1 MKMICKNN
9 IYLIFS
15 SGITFFLQRP
25 PEIEESSASDISSS
39 KQLAKIG
46 LKTNKMPMDGNCFF
60 HAIVDQLRFHN
71 HRENIRYDARECR
84 RPDLNIR
91 SDAIGHL
98 EKRKNQSKE
107 YIDTNEYPS
116 YENFIVT
123 NEYPSFDDYIK
134 RMKEDNHYADHLA
147 ISATAIMLRK
157 NIIVHQIDV
166 KPSKIPGGVDVPHED
181 QLHVWYNLGKRHYD
195 SVVSSDGSK
204 PKVLPLEEMMP
215 T

>member
-1 MKMICKNN
+1 
-9 IYLIFS
+9 
-15 SGITFFLQRP
+15 
-25 PEIEESSASDISSS
+25 
-39 KQLAKIG
+39 
-46 LKTNKMPMDGNCFF
+46 
-60 HAIVDQLRFHN
+60 
-71 HRENIRYDARECR
+71 
-84 RPDLNIR
+84 
-91 SDAIGHL
+91 
-98 EKRKNQSKE
+98 
-107 YIDTNEYPS
+107 
-116 YENFIVT
+116 
-123 NEYPSFDDYIK
+123 
-134 RMKEDNHYADHLA
+134 MKEDNHYADHLA